1 MNQNTDGYHTR
12 HQEQSI
18 PSEAFIVYIFFFF
31 LVLFYMLSECKP
43 PLEESIGF
51 VIVVS

>member
-1 MNQNTDGYHTR
+1 M
-12 HQEQSI
+12 
-18 PSEAFIVYIFFFF
+18 FIYFF
-31 LVLFYMLSECKP
+31 VLFYMLSECKP

>member
-1 MNQNTDGYHTR
+1 MNQNTNDYQTR

-18 PSEAFIVYIFFFF
+18 LSEAFIVYIFFFF
-31 LVLFYMLSECKP
+31 VLFYMLSECKP